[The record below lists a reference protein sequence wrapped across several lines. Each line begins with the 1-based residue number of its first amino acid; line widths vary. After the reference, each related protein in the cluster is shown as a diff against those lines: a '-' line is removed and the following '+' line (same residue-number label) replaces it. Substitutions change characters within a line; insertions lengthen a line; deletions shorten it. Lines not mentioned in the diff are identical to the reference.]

1 MHKSILTRAA
11 VLGALAVALGA
22 FGAHAIKSKLTAAHF
37 EVYETAIKYLMI
49 HCLALMGVGIIAWL
63 QPSKWLIY
71 ASTSFTVGIIIFSGT
86 LLLLSFFRAAGDFS
100 KNWLGAITPVGGL
113 LLIIGWILVALA
125 VNKLPISKERSN

>member
-71 ASTSFTVGIIIFSGT
+71 ASAAFTVGISIFSGT
-86 LLLLSFFRAAGDFS
+86 LLLLSFFRAVGDFS

-113 LLIIGWILVALA
+113 LLIIGWVLVALA
-125 VNKLPISKERSN
+125 VNKLPLSKERIK

>member
-11 VLGALAVALGA
+11 VLGALTVALGA

-113 LLIIGWILVALA
+113 LLIMGWVLVALA